1 MAVLMVQAIART
13 GLEPAFG
20 AAGAGGDAFPNTGRE
35 FLVVKN
41 AHATLS
47 RTVTITS
54 QIPAG
59 AVPQGAAK
67 TDLAVQV
74 PALEERWIGPLDPAS
89 FNDANG
95 RAVVT
100 YSTEADLSVGAFK
113 LA

>member
-1 MAVLMVQAIART
+1 MAVLTVQAIART
-13 GLEPAFG
+13 GLDPALG
-20 AAGAGGDAFPNTGRE
+20 AAAAGGDAFPNTGRE

-47 RTVTITS
+47 HTVTVAS
-54 QIPAG
+54 QLPAG

-74 PALEERWIGPLDPAS
+74 PALKERWIGPLDPAS

-100 YSTEADLSVGAFK
+100 YSSEADLSLGAFS
-113 LA
+113 LR

>member
-1 MAVLMVQAIART
+1 MAVLTVQAIART
-13 GLEPAFG
+13 GLNPAIQ
-20 AAGAGGDAFPNTGRE
+20 AAAAGGDGFANTGRE

-47 RTVTITS
+47 RTVTVTS

-59 AVPQGAAK
+59 AIPQGAAK

-74 PALEERWIGPLDPAS
+74 PALGERWIGPLDPAS

-95 RAVVT
+95 RAVAT
-100 YSTEADLSVGAFK
+100 YSTEADLTVGAFR

>member
-1 MAVLMVQAIART
+1 MAVLTVQAIART

-20 AAGAGGDAFPNTGRE
+20 AAAAGGDAFPNTGRE

-41 AHATLS
+41 DHATVA
-47 RTVTITS
+47 RTVTVAS
-54 QIPAG
+54 QLPAG
-59 AVPQGAAK
+59 AIPQGAAK
-67 TDLAVQV
+67 VDLEIEV

-100 YSTEADLSVGAFK
+100 YDTEADLSVGAFR